1 MPKYYFM
8 KQVLDN
14 IKKFRELKNLTR
26 DHLAAQLEM
35 SLSGYS
41 KLERG
46 EVELTVAK
54 LFKLAEILDVNVAQ
68 ILNFDASK
76 IFNITNNSVLNGVDI
91 ANQNIYNDVYKDK
104 YIAMLEQEIQR
115 LNEQIANPPQ

>member
-1 MPKYYFM
+1 M

-104 YIAMLEQEIQR
+104 YISILEQEIQR
-115 LNEQIANPPQ
+115 LNEQIANLPK